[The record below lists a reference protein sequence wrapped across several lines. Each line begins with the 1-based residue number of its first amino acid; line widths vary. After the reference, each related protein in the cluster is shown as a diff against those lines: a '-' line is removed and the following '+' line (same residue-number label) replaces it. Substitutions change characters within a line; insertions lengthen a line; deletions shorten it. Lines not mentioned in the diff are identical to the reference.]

1 MKTKYIG
8 VEGFNEIENLSTRK
22 QKSCNKKSK
31 KLSTTKKT
39 VRFIKRAS
47 VLGIKSFKKLSGKT
61 YVLVS
66 KNFNKVLTFGKSTVK
81 KVKTNKSNSFDR
93 FYSNRTTINNSEFN
107 SSVKDAITSITAKNE
122 RKYAHSA
129 PNTSN
134 RFLKRK
140 AVLASVAAMSA
151 IMLSCMTVAGAVD
164 ANKDEVVKTSPIALE
179 DYDKN
184 VSAFS
189 SDAYSELSKSLM
201 EENIQI
207 PCVGL
212 YIDGELIGATTEI
225 DALNNA
231 LSKLLADYRADYD
244 EATTTEFAN
253 DVFTINAKYDDNVIM
268 TAEEIMKKAEGKFSI
283 SLSTDIVY
291 DIKLECDTTVEYD
304 DTQDTNYEKVKV
316 EGVDGEKRVTMR
328 TTFTDGV
335 QTDAYVTSSEVT
347 KEPKDGVV
355 VRGTQESGTGTGS
368 FIWPVPYTH
377 AISSYYEYRWG
388 SFHGAIDVAD
398 SGIYGQAIVA
408 SDSGTVIQACDAG
421 DGYGYCVIIDH
432 GNGYTTLYA
441 HCSSLAVSYGETV
454 SKGDTI
460 GYIGSTGYSTGPHLH
475 FEIREGSTKL
485 NPLDFVS

>member
-8 VEGFNEIENLSTRK
+8 MNGFEEIETLSSRK
-22 QKSCNKKSK
+22 QKSCNKKSA

-39 VRFIKRAS
+39 VRFLKRAS

-61 YVLVS
+61 YVLVG
-66 KNFNKVLTFGKSTVK
+66 KKLNDVLTFGKTVVK
-81 KVKTNKSNSFDR
+81 KSKKNKLNSYDR
-93 FYSNRTTINNSEFN
+93 FYSNRKGEIT
-107 SSVKDAITSITAKNE
+107 SSIKDAISGITKSNE

-129 PNTSN
+129 PKAPN
-134 RFLKRK
+134 RFLKKK
-140 AVLASVAAMSA
+140 AILASVAAMSA

-164 ANKDEVVKTSPIALE
+164 ADKTETVENPKIALA

-184 VSAFS
+184 KSAIS
-189 SDAYSELSKSLM
+189 SEAYSEISKSLI
-201 EENIQI
+201 EENIQM

-225 DALNNA
+225 DALNKA
-231 LSKLLADYRADYD
+231 LTQVLADYRADYD
-244 EATTTEFAN
+244 EATTTKFAN
-253 DVFTINAKYDDNVIM
+253 DVFTINAKYDDYAIM

-291 DIKLECDTTVEYD
+291 DVKLDCNTKVEYD

-328 TTFTDGV
+328 TTFVDGI
-335 QTDAYVTSSEVT
+335 QTDAYVTSAEVT
-347 KEPKDGVV
+347 KEAVDGVV

-368 FIWPVPYTH
+368 FMWPVPYTH
-377 AISSYYEYRWG
+377 EISSYYGPRWG
-388 SFHGAIDVAD
+388 TMHYGIDVAG

-408 SDSGTVIQACDAG
+408 SDSGVVTQSGDYG
-421 DGYGYCVIIDH
+421 DGYGYCVVVDH
-432 GNGYTTLYA
+432 GNGYSTLYA

-460 GYIGSTGYSTGPHLH
+460 AYVGSTGYSTGPHLH
-475 FEIREGSTKL
+475 FEIREGSAKL